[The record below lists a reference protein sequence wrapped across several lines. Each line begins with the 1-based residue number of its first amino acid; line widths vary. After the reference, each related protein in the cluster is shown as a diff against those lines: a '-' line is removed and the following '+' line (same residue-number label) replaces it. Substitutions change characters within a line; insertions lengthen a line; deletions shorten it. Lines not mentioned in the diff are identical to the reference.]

1 MNEENRK
8 MVNYFFHRFK
18 KSYKI
23 QNGMAKILGLD
34 LGTNSIGWAIVDK
47 EGTDFSLI
55 DKGVRIFSEG
65 VKSEKGIES
74 SRAAE
79 RTAFRSARK
88 IKYRRKLRKYETLK
102 VLSLNGMCPLSIE
115 EVEEWKKSG
124 FKRYPLNPEFLK
136 WLRTSDDEN
145 VNPYFFRDKAS
156 KQKVSLFELGR
167 ALYHITQRRGFLS
180 NRLDQSAE
188 GIFEEHCPKIQADV
202 EDLNSTE
209 EILNELKNYFLD
221 TGILDETEKSGFKK
235 DLDEGEKKLKTL
247 YNSLVAITNKNE
259 SDIDKCKEE
268 LIIRLNKKEDLGAV
282 KKEIGEISQAMKDGN
297 FTTLGQYFNSLY
309 NKGKIRN
316 HYTAREEHYLKEF
329 EVICKAQSING
340 INDEEKLAE
349 KKYSDLAKEL
359 YKAIFFQ
366 RPLKSQKGLIGKCS
380 FEKSKSR
387 CAISH
392 PDFEEYRMWT
402 YLNTIKFGT
411 QSEKTLRFLTQEE
424 KVSLIPKFLRK
435 KDNFNF
441 EDLAKELIEKGA
453 SFGFYKSSKKD
464 SFHYWF
470 NYKPTDTVSGCPVSA
485 SLKNAIGENWKTKA
499 VTYQTTDSKGI
510 EVSRTVDYKD
520 LWHLLSVS
528 TSDIYLYEYAKD
540 KLGLEDKNAKAFSKI
555 RLKKDF
561 GSLSLNAIN
570 KILPYVK
577 EGLLYSHAV
586 FMANIES
593 IVDASIWNNAEQRIY
608 IQDKIAEIISNNTF
622 ENGLLEV
629 VNGLIKEC
637 KTEDKEGKKVY
648 YSEEAEP
655 QFKNDLGKKLVS
667 FFKFH
672 QISDA
677 EKQKAISNELFP
689 LFIEQLKAYEFIKVK
704 RLDEKVLEFLKGE
717 NEDGEV
723 FCSNPKQ
730 LKKLYHP
737 SDIEVFKKQKARDE
751 NGKETGEL
759 ILGSPLTSSIKN
771 PMAMRALHQLRKVLN
786 TLIIEGQID
795 EKTTI
800 HIEMARELNDAN
812 KRKGIQDYQ
821 NENKKDREKY
831 SEEIKKLYL
840 AECGKEIEPTVD
852 DLLRYQLWIEQDR
865 KEIYENGNSISI
877 CDIIGANPKYDIEHT
892 VPRSISQD
900 NSQMNK
906 TLCTQKFNRNIKKQ
920 QMPFELVNHLE
931 ILPRIV
937 HWKKEA
943 ENYTREIE
951 MITRSIKSVATK
963 EAKDKKIRRRHYLTL
978 KRDYLQGKYDR
989 FIWTEPKVGFKNSQI
1004 PDTGIITRYAQAY
1017 LKSYFKRVESV
1028 KGGMVAEFRKIWGI
1042 QESYQKDGKKYFVEK
1057 DRSKHTHH
1065 TIDAIT
1071 IACMTKDKYDT
1082 LAHAWTLEDKEQITE
1097 ARKILSD
1104 SKPWK
1109 TFKEDLKKIEE
1120 EILVSHYTPDN
1131 VKKQSKKIVRIRGNK
1146 TYLIKKELPQQ
1157 FKNKVEGKDYFKLNL
1172 DSETLYRVN
1181 KHKENQTD
1189 TYYKELPK
1197 NYLNKIEGIDYF
1209 MIQTKGDIFYK
1220 IPNFKKGDTIR
1231 GSLHQDGM
1239 YGAIKMPRLDENNK
1253 PIKSSKGA
1261 FILKKDKKENDEIS
1275 FVIRKALTKL
1285 SDNDIKNIID
1295 PVVSQKIQEAVES
1308 GIITFK
1314 TIQGKKVAVIK
1325 EGTTIWMREPNEEK
1339 NLVGIPINK
1348 VRVFATAVK
1357 NPIHIKEHS
1366 DLSKSRHEH
1375 KQIVYGQNDD
1385 NYCMAIYE
1393 LDGKRDFEL
1402 INNFNLVKLIKQ
1414 GQGNYPLSKE
1424 KETQGK
1430 KIQIPIAKSN
1440 NRDVVLKRGQQVV
1453 FYDKDIEKPKDITD
1467 VINLKGRVYI
1477 IEGLSIQ
1484 RIVRPSGK
1492 IDEYGSIMFRYFKE
1506 ARKADDIKKD
1516 NFKPDG
1522 AFKLEENKPTRK
1534 MNHNQFSAF
1543 VEGIDFKVLPS
1554 GKFEKI

>member
-1 MNEENRK
+1 
-8 MVNYFFHRFK
+8 
-18 KSYKI
+18 
-23 QNGMAKILGLD
+23 MAKILGLD

-47 EGTDFSLI
+47 EGNDFSLV

-79 RTAFRSARK
+79 RTGYRSARK

-124 FKRYPLNPEFLK
+124 FKEYPLNPEFLK
-136 WLRTSDDEN
+136 WLRTDETEN
-145 VNPYFFRDKAS
+145 INPYFFRDKAS
-156 KQKVSLFELGR
+156 KQKVSLFQYGR
-167 ALYHITQRRGFLS
+167 ALYHIAQRRGFLS

-188 GIFEEHCPKIQADV
+188 GIFEEHCPKIQS
-202 EDLNSTE
+202 EIEELTSNE
-209 EILNELKNYFLD
+209 EILTELKDYFLD
-221 TGILDETEKSGFKK
+221 TGIIDEVVKGGFKK

-247 YNSLVAITNKNE
+247 YNSLVTIAKKNE
-259 SDIDKCKEE
+259 SDIGKCKEE
-268 LIIRLNKKEDLGAV
+268 LIVRLNKKEDLGAV
-282 KKEIGEISQAMKDGN
+282 KKGIGELSEAMKDGN
-297 FTTLGQYFNSLY
+297 FATLGQYFNSFY

-329 EVICKAQSING
+329 EIICQAQAIDG
-340 INDEEKLAE
+340 INVKEQLPEKR
-349 KKYSDLAKEL
+349 YIGLAKEL
-359 YKAIFFQ
+359 YRAIFFQ

-402 YLNTIKFGT
+402 YLNTIKYGT
-411 QSEKTLRFLTQEE
+411 QSGKTLRFLTQEE
-424 KVSLIPKFLRK
+424 KLSLIPKFLRK

-470 NYKPTDTVSGCPVSA
+470 NYNPIDTVSGCPVSA
-485 SLKNAIGENWKTKA
+485 SLKNIIGEDWKTK
-499 VTYQTTDSKGI
+499 TFQYQTTNSKGI

-528 TSDIYLYEYAKD
+528 TSDVYLYEYAKD
-540 KLGLEDKNAKAFSKI
+540 KLGLDDKNAKSFSKI
-555 RLKKDF
+555 KLKKDF

-577 EGLLYSHAV
+577 DGLLYSHAV
-586 FMANIES
+586 FMANIEN
-593 IVDASIWNNAEQRIY
+593 IVDEVIWNDPLQRKY
-608 IQDKIAEIISNNTF
+608 IQDKIAKIISNNTF
-622 ENGLLEV
+622 ENGLLEL

-637 KTEDKEGKKVY
+637 KSEGAY
-648 YSEEAEP
+648 YSKEAESAY
-655 QFKNDLGKKLVS
+655 KNDLSKKLVS
-667 FFKFH
+667 FFKFQH
-672 QISDA
+672 IENE
-677 EKQKAISNELFP
+677 EKQEVILNELFP
-689 LFIEQLKAYEFIKVK
+689 VFIEQLKAYEFVKVK

-730 LKKLYHP
+730 LRKIYHP
-737 SDIEVFKKQKARDE
+737 SDIEVFKKQKARDKE
-751 NGKETGEL
+751 GKETGEL

-786 TLIIEGQID
+786 ALIIDAQVNSN
-795 EKTTI
+795 TRI

-821 NENKKDREKY
+821 TENMKDRERY
-831 SEEIKKLYL
+831 GEEIRKLYK
-840 AECGKEIEPTVD
+840 AECSKEIEPSVD

-892 VPRSISQD
+892 IPRSISQD

-906 TLCTQKFNRNIKKQ
+906 TLCTQKFNRDIKKQ
-920 QMPFELVNHLE
+920 KMPFELENHLE
-931 ILPRIV
+931 ILPRIA

-943 ENYTREIE
+943 ENYSREIE

-978 KRDYLQGKYDR
+978 KRDYLKGKYDR

-1042 QESYQKDGKKYFVEK
+1042 QESYHKDDKKYFVEK

-1071 IACMTKDKYDT
+1071 IACMTKDKYDV
-1082 LAHAWTLEDKEQITE
+1082 LAHAWTLEDKEQLSE
-1097 ARKILSD
+1097 ARKILAD

-1109 TFKEDLKKIEE
+1109 TFKEDLIKIEE

-1131 VKKQSKKIVRIRGNK
+1131 VKKQSKKIFRIRG
-1146 TYLIKKELPQQ
+1146 KKQYVAEIERDLNGKVIPKKSADGKVIYKLDKNGKKLPRLQQ
-1157 FKNKVEGKDYFKLNL
+1157 
-1172 DSETLYRVN
+1172 
-1181 KHKENQTD
+1181 
-1189 TYYKELPK
+1189 
-1197 NYLNKIEGIDYF
+1197 
-1209 MIQTKGDIFYK
+1209 
-1220 IPNFKKGDTIR
+1220 GDTIR
-1231 GSLHQDGM
+1231 GSLHQASI
-1239 YGAIKMPRLDENNK
+1239 YGAIKQPEINEDTKK
-1253 PIKSSKGA
+1253 PNHTSKGA
-1261 FILKKDKKENDEIS
+1261 FIIKKDDKGNDEIN
-1275 FVIRKALTKL
+1275 FVIRKALSKL
-1285 SDNDIKNIID
+1285 SENDINNIVD
-1295 PVVSQKIQEAVES
+1295 PIVALKVQKAVQD
-1308 GIITFK
+1308 GVIIFK
-1314 TIQGKKVAVIK
+1314 MVQGKKIAVIK
-1325 EGTTIWMREPNEEK
+1325 EGATVWMREPNEEK
-1339 NLVGIPINK
+1339 GLVGILINK
-1348 VRVFATAVK
+1348 VRIFTGIK
-1357 NPIHIKEHS
+1357 NPLEIKKHS
-1366 DLSKSRHEH
+1366 VLSTSRFEH
-1375 KQIVYGQNDD
+1375 KQKIYAQNDQ
-1385 NYCMAIYE
+1385 NYAMAIYE
-1393 LDGKRDFEL
+1393 GIDKKGNVKRSFELVNFIDAGNYYKLSSKDNNDNSLVPLVHLKSQLRLKYEVKKGDLVFFYKERKEELIEIDNKDLVKRLYKVIGFEGDGRIQFRLHKSAMQQSSSNKEELTIVKFMADNNFKNSQVDFENPVPWL
-1402 INNFNLVKLIKQ
+1402 RLRVSNCDFLLNN
-1414 GQGNYPLSKE
+1414 KE
-1424 KETQGK
+1424 FKISSLGK
-1430 KIQIPIAKSN
+1430 
-1440 NRDVVLKRGQQVV
+1440 
-1453 FYDKDIEKPKDITD
+1453 
-1467 VINLKGRVYI
+1467 
-1477 IEGLSIQ
+1477 
-1484 RIVRPSGK
+1484 
-1492 IDEYGSIMFRYFKE
+1492 
-1506 ARKADDIKKD
+1506 
-1516 NFKPDG
+1516 
-1522 AFKLEENKPTRK
+1522 
-1534 MNHNQFSAF
+1534 
-1543 VEGIDFKVLPS
+1543 VEML
-1554 GKFEKI
+1554 